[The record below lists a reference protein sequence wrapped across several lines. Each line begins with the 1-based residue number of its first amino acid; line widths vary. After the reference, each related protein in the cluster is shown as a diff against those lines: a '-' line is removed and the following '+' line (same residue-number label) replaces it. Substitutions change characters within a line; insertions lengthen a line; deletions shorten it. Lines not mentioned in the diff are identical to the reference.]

1 MTAVLPNNAYYVSL
15 DGSRR
20 VTQRTRAHIKPISI
34 FPLHIDDVS
43 CGRPPRGASSD
54 APVAAEPRI
63 LQVPVAA
70 DHLVDEETPPLES
83 TNAPPI
89 ADDVAIKV
97 ERAVDAAPARPSSF
111 SPVARRRRPLR
122 LPASVSQPAPG
133 TPISSRLEAPVDSAA
148 PKRRRGRP
156 RKTPAPE
163 PIVESVAEP
172 VFRSSSE
179 SAVDSTGRQSPP
191 VRPTSPSTDP
201 AWQPRVEL
209 RRVITPQR
217 GPETRESEA
226 SNADGHPAH
235 QPEAARARAVTRSGR
250 VSRPPLFYG
259 LGGDAAG

>member
-1 MTAVLPNNAYYVSL
+1 MERQAGLVGISPFKLCSSFLTFRLAAGAKDTGHITTRDP
-15 DGSRR
+15 RR
-20 VTQRTRAHIKPISI
+20 LHRAKATQRTTEEDPSAGAHRR
-34 FPLHIDDVS
+34 V
-43 CGRPPRGASSD
+43 RR
-54 APVAAEPRI
+54 R
-63 LQVPVAA
+63 
-70 DHLVDEETPPLES
+70 
-83 TNAPPI
+83 
-89 ADDVAIKV
+89 
-97 ERAVDAAPARPSSF
+97 ARPSLTIRVRRRLRQP
-111 SPVARRRRPLR
+111 PVARRRGPPR
-122 LPASVSQPAPG
+122 LPASVSQPAPR
-133 TPISSRLEAPVDSAA
+133 TPITSRLEAPVDSTA

-172 VFRSSSE
+172 VFRSRSE
-179 SAVDSTGRQSPP
+179 SAVDSTSRQSPP
-191 VRPTSPSTDP
+191 VRPASPSTDP

-259 LGGDAAG
+259 LGGDAES